1 MSMTTKQDLKKK
13 KKSAPTQTHKRNALF
28 TSIVPKYASKV
39 QPRPETAI

>member
-1 MSMTTKQDLKKK
+1 MSMTTKQDMKKK
-13 KKSAPTQTHKRNALF
+13 KPYTNTQRNALF